1 MPKTPTPFLRL
12 RKTLLP
18 SPKRGGGQNT
28 KYPPAAGQKGRQIA
42 RSSPRKGE
50 ANRSLFAQR
59 RKNGGARKIL
69 PLFTQTEVGRQSPR
83 PPKTTKNIFLP
94 PSEKR
99 GRQSPAKRQK
109 QLLRAEARR
118 RNHLPKFSCYRGGP
132 CMALLGLNSMWNQ
145 TSGTISQV
153 DRFKSRSSDQL
164 CAPSVKLYVGLSS
177 LSEIFLA
184 SRGMK
189 LVISSV
195 PPDMRFSRSR
205 ISVLRG
211 QPAFPASLCHLG
223 HMVIGV
229 ALAISISASEVI
241 ALIVHWSFL
250 PCEIALKLHR
260 FTCTL
265 E

>member
-1 MPKTPTPFLRL
+1 MGESEKFSRCSHK
-12 RKTLLP
+12 R
-18 SPKRGGGQNT
+18 KRGG
-28 KYPPAAGQKGRQIA
+28 KAPA
-42 RSSPRKGE
+42 PRKQQKTSSCRQAKKGGGK
-50 ANRSLFAQR
+50 APAP
-59 RKNGGARKIL
+59 RK
-69 PLFTQTEVGRQSPR
+69 Q
-83 PPKTTKNIFLP
+83 
-94 PSEKR
+94 
-99 GRQSPAKRQK
+99 QK

>member
-59 RKNGGARKIL
+59 RKNRGARKIFSL
-69 PLFTQTEVGRQSPR
+69 PPSEKGAAKPSPRKQQKTSPCRQAEKGRQSPR
-83 PPKTTKNIFLP
+83 P
-94 PSEKR
+94 R
-99 GRQSPAKRQK
+99 KRQK